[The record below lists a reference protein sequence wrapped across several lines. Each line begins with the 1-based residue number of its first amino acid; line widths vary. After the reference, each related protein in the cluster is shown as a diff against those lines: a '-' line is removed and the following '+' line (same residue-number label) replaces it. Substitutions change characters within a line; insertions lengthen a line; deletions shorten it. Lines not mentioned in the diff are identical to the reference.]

1 MTPVDAAGTHAC
13 AGGDRGLDAPAA
25 GAPRVRERRQCSQ
38 KRQLQTQPTPHTSPG
53 PSWRALLSIRSR
65 KELPEAAARVLKAGG
80 KLKDSEKKEIFELS

>member
-13 AGGDRGLDAPAA
+13 AGGDSGLDAPA
-25 GAPRVRERRQCSQ
+25 GAARVRERRQCSQ